1 MPTNASIRSQI
12 TAQLVRAIEGG
23 VLPWRRPWRR
33 SPNSG
38 RAANVV
44 SKKPYNGI
52 NPLLLELHRLDHD
65 LGSRW
70 YGTFRQWA
78 DLGCQVMR
86 RPDHVE
92 PGRWGTRIVFYRPV
106 TKRHVDPA
114 TGDES
119 EDRFFVMRTWTV
131 FNADQVEGADQW
143 QTGDEDTG
151 VAVPDFEPADS
162 LIAATGADVRHQG
175 DRAFYKRPL
184 GDWPNHTNGDYIVVP
199 PRHKFEPVGSY
210 YETLLHELGHW
221 SEVRLGWDH
230 RQAGYAMTEL
240 VAEMAA
246 SFLSTELGVP
256 QGESLENH
264 ASYLKSWLDNMKG
277 DSTFVFKA
285 STQASKVA
293 DYLLGFVEQEAA
305 RPEPAIVL

>member
-1 MPTNASIRSQI
+1 MPTNASIRKQV
-12 TAQLVRAIEGG
+12 TQQLVRAIEVG

-38 RAANVV
+38 RAANVI

-52 NPLLLELHRLDHD
+52 NPLLLELHRLEHD

-70 YGTFRQWA
+70 YATFRQWA

-92 PGRWGTRIVFYRPV
+92 SGRWGAKIVFYRPV
-106 TKRHVDPA
+106 RKRHVDPA

-119 EDRFFVMRTWTV
+119 EDRFFVMRQWTV

-143 QTGDEDTG
+143 QTGDDDVDVT
-151 VAVPDFEPADS
+151 VPDFEPADS
-162 LIAATGADVRHQG
+162 LISATGADIRHG
-175 DRAFYKRPL
+175 GERAFYNRR
-184 GDWPNHTNGDYIVVP
+184 GDYIRVP
-199 PRHKFEPVGSY
+199 HRHRFDPVGSY

-230 RQAGYAMTEL
+230 QQAGYAMTEL
-240 VAEMAA
+240 VAEIAA
-246 SFLSTELGVP
+246 SFISTELGVP
-256 QGESLENH
+256 QGESLDNH
-264 ASYLKSWLDNMKG
+264 ASYLASWLDSMKR
-277 DSTFVFKA
+277 DASFIFKA

-293 DYLLGFVEQEAA
+293 DYLLGFVADEAA
-305 RPEPAIVL
+305 RPEPAIVV

>member
-12 TAQLVRAIEGG
+12 TEQLVQAIEGG

-52 NPLLLELHRLDHD
+52 NPLLLELHRLEHD

-70 YGTFRQWA
+70 YATYQQWEQ
-78 DLGCQVMR
+78 LGCQVR
-86 RPDHVE
+86 KRPDHVE
-92 PGRWGTRIVFYRPV
+92 QGRWCCRIVFYRPV
-106 TKRHVDPA
+106 DKTVVDEG
-114 TGDES
+114 TGE
-119 EDRFFVMRTWTV
+119 ERQDRFYLMRTWTV
-131 FNADQVEGADQW
+131 FNADQVEGADEW
-143 QTGDEDTG
+143 QTGDDDTG
-151 VAVPDFEPADS
+151 VVMPDFQPADE
-162 LIAATGADVRHQG
+162 LIEATGADIRHHG
-175 DRAFYKRPL
+175 DRAFYKRPI
-184 GDWPNHTNGDYIVVP
+184 GPWPHHSDGDYIVVP
-199 PRHKFEPVGSY
+199 PRHRFEPVGSY

-221 SEVRLGWDH
+221 SEVRLGWDN
-230 RQAGYAMTEL
+230 QKAGYAMGEL

-246 SFLSTELGVP
+246 SFLATELGVP
-256 QGESLENH
+256 QAESLENH
-264 ASYLKSWLDNMKG
+264 AAYLQSWLKEMK
-277 DSTFVFKA
+277 DDPAFIFKA

-305 RPEPAIVL
+305 RPEPAIVV